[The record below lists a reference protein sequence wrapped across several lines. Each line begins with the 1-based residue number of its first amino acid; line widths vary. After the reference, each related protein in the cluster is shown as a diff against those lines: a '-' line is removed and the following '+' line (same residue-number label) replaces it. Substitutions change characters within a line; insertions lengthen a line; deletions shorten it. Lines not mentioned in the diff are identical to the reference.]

1 MSKGKEKKIHFD
13 FEKKGDSKT
22 YTKLI
27 PYAHI
32 IRDMR
37 FKDIHYF
44 GLENIPKEGGFIIA
58 CNHINF
64 FDPGHITIAAH
75 DAVQRPVHCMCKS
88 DPFENAFWA
97 KILTAANAFPVVR
110 GRADFTSINYA
121 VDLINSGKI
130 VAIFPEGTRSRD
142 GRLGRPKN
150 GISLIAR
157 AAHADVLP
165 MSIYNI
171 EGAKK
176 NTRMTIRFG
185 EMIPYEKLGLTDDG
199 DSHELKNATNVIWE
213 AVTKLWGNAH
223 CEEECEEE

>member
-1 MSKGKEKKIHFD
+1 MAKKIHFD
-13 FEKKGDSKT
+13 FSKKEDTKT
-22 YTKLI
+22 YKRLI

-32 IRDMR
+32 VRNMR
-37 FKDIHYF
+37 FKDARYY
-44 GLENIPKEGGFIIA
+44 GLENIPKEGGFVIA
-58 CNHINF
+58 CNHIDF
-64 FDPGHITIAAH
+64 YDPGHITLAAY
-75 DAVQRPVHCMCKS
+75 DGCQRPVHCMCKS
-88 DPFENAFWA
+88 DPFENIFWA

-110 GRADFTSINYA
+110 GKADFESIQYA
-121 VDLINSGKI
+121 VDLLKDGKI

-150 GISLIAR
+150 GVSLIAR

-171 EGAKK
+171 TGAKK
-176 NTRMTIRFG
+176 KDRITIRVG

-199 DSHELKNATNVIWE
+199 DTHELKAATNVIWE

-223 CEEECEEE
+223 CEPGEE